1 MSLEANG
8 NGNGM
13 IMPVAPMYSG
23 FGGNGMFGNNGF
35 GGDGWWV
42 LLFLLAMGRG
52 FWGGNESS
60 NGCGNGGIMPYFLNS
75 QTQNDVNRGFD
86 NAGLSSQIASVQA
99 SVNDVNTG
107 NQLQGI
113 LSAITNGFSSSEVAN
128 CNRAFNQMQGMYQT
142 QIADMNARF
151 SMASDID
158 NRIDNLSQSLSNCCC
173 ENRLANCQTNNN
185 ILAQASENRFQSA
198 QNTRDII
205 ENCNRNNQ
213 AILDKL
219 CQIELDTVKNEL
231 SAERRANQ
239 QLNTQL
245 QMANLAAS
253 QAAQTAA
260 LQADN
265 AAQTQYIVNRVA
277 PYPIPAYQVGN
288 PYYGANNNCC
298 NNGCGCGY

>member
-1 MSLEANG
+1 MSLGSE

-13 IMPVAPMYSG
+13 VMPVAPMYNG

-60 NGCGNGGIMPYFLNS
+60 NGCGNGGLMPYFLNS

-86 NAGLSSQIASVQA
+86 NSGISSQIAAVQS
-99 SVNDVNTG
+99 SVNDINTS

-113 LSAITNGFSSSEVAN
+113 LSAITNGFSSAEVSN

-151 SMASDID
+151 SMATDLD
-158 NRIDNLSQSLSNCCC
+158 NRIDNLSQSLANCCC

-185 ILAQASENRFQSA
+185 ITMQ
-198 QNTRDII
+198 TRDII

-213 AILDKL
+213 AVLDKL

-277 PYPIPAYQVGN
+277 PYPIPSYQVGN
-288 PYYGANNNCC
+288 PYYGVNNNCC
-298 NNGCGCGY
+298 GCNNGF

>member
-1 MSLEANG
+1 MSLDAN
-8 NGNGM
+8 NM
-13 IMPVAPMYSG
+13 VMPVSPMY
-23 FGGNGMFGNNGF
+23 GGYGNNGMFGNGF

-42 LLFLLAMGRG
+42 LLFLLAMGNG
-52 FWGGNESS
+52 FWGNNGRANNSGND
-60 NGCGNGGIMPYFLNS
+60 GLMPYFLNS

-86 NAGLSSQIASVQA
+86 NSGISSQIAAVQS
-99 SVNDVNTG
+99 SVNDINTG

-113 LSAITNGFSSSEVAN
+113 LSAVNNGFSSAEVSN

-142 QIADMNARF
+142 QISDMNARF
-151 SMASDID
+151 SMATDLG
-158 NRIDNLSQSLSNCCC
+158 NRIDGLSQSLANCCC

-185 ILAQASENRFQSA
+185 ITAQAAENRFQSA

-205 ENCNRNNQ
+205 ENTNRIGQ
-213 AILDKL
+213 EIKDKL

-231 SAERRANQ
+231 SAERRNNQ

-253 QAAQTAA
+253 QAAQTAT

-277 PYPIPAYQVGN
+277 PYPIPSYTVGN
-288 PYYGANNNCC
+288 PYYGVNNNC
-298 NNGCGCGY
+298 GCGCGNNF